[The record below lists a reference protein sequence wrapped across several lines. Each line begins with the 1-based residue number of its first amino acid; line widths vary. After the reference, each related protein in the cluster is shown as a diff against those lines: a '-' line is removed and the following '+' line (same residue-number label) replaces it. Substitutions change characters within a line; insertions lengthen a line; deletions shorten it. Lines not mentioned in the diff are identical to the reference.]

1 MKEEE
6 NVNRM
11 KILHQLRINLLFKLT
26 QTWTTRLNNSSK
38 DILHMQIQAFK
49 TTLISEIGMKFIS
62 KGNEISINLSKKSD
76 FFF

>member
-11 KILHQLRINLLFKLT
+11 QILHQLRIN
-26 QTWTTRLNNSSK
+26 QSQNQIQNQIWTTGLNNSSK
-38 DILHMQIQAFK
+38 DILHMQIHAFK

-62 KGNEISINLSKKSD
+62 KGNEISINLR
-76 FFF
+76 

>member
-11 KILHQLRINLLFKLT
+11 QILHQLRIN
-26 QTWTTRLNNSSK
+26 QSQNQIQNQIWTTGLNNSSK

-49 TTLISEIGMKFIS
+49 TTLISEIGRKFIS
-62 KGNEISINLSKKSD
+62 KGNEISINLR
-76 FFF
+76 